1 MKKIDKS
8 SSFYD
13 EVIKFVDLDDYESA
27 IKSIRNGINC
37 LENQDDIAL
46 AYLIC
51 GFLNDKLGDNLSAID
66 DFSKSIYFE
75 AKLNIINQRSKDI
88 SYSGRSNSRYKHGD
102 YKGAIEDKIK
112 AINIKKLETDN
123 SQEYHNIKIDYRNIL
138 LGTFIKKDLEPK
150 YFALIQVSKIRKSKY
165 DLIAD
170 YKKVI
175 SKKRK
180 EEIIKKLELISESKY
195 KSGDYKGSIKA
206 IRRAEKYY

>member
-1 MKKIDKS
+1 MKH
-8 SSFYD
+8 FY
-13 EVIKFVDLDDYESA
+13 EASVFYFELIKLIDLDNYEA
-27 IKSIRNGINC
+27 GIDLIKNNIYNLKSQ
-37 LENQDDIAL
+37 EDIAL
-46 AYLIC
+46 AYLNC
-51 GFLNDKLGDNLSAID
+51 GFLNDKLGDNFSAID

-75 AKLNIINQRSKDI
+75 SKLDSINHRSKDI
-88 SYSGRSNSRYKHGD
+88 SFHGRSNSRYKNGD

-112 AINIKKLETDN
+112 AINIRKLETGK
-123 SQEYHNIKIDYRNIL
+123 SLEYNNIKVNYRNIL
-138 LGTFIKKDLEPK
+138 LSTFIKKDLEPK
-150 YFALIQVSKIRKSKY
+150 YLALIKVSKIQKSKY

>member
-1 MKKIDKS
+1 MKNIDQS

-13 EVIKFVDLDDYESA
+13 EAIKFVYLDDYESA
-27 IKSIRNGINC
+27 IKSMRNGINC

-46 AYLIC
+46 SYLIC

-75 AKLNIINQRSKDI
+75 SKLDIINQRSKDI
-88 SYSGRSNSRYKHGD
+88 SFSGRSNSRYKNGD

-112 AINIKKLETDN
+112 AINIKKLETDK
-123 SQEYHNIKIDYRNIL
+123 SQENNNIKINYRNIL
-138 LGTFIKKDLEPK
+138 LSTFIKKDLEPK
-150 YFALIQVSKIRKSKY
+150 YLALIQVSKIQKSKY

-175 SKKRK
+175 SKKKK
-180 EEIIKKLELISESKY
+180 EEIVKKLELISESKY

>member
-1 MKKIDKS
+1 MKKSDES

-13 EVIKFVDLDDYESA
+13 EVINLIDLDDYDGA
-27 IKSIRNGINC
+27 IKSIKNNINR
-37 LENQDDIAL
+37 LESNDDIAL
-46 AYLIC
+46 AYLNC
-51 GFLNDKLGDNLSAID
+51 AFLKDKLGFYHSAID
-66 DFSKSIYFE
+66 DFSKSIRFE
-75 AKLNIINQRSKDI
+75 AKLDIVNKRSKDI
-88 SYSGRSNSRYKHGD
+88 SFNGRSNSRYKNGD

-112 AINIKKLETDN
+112 AKNIKILEIAKSKEFN
-123 SQEYHNIKIDYRNIL
+123 NIKIDYRNIL

-150 YFALIQVSKIRKSKY
+150 YAALIKVSKIRKSKY

-180 EEIIKKLELISESKY
+180 DEIIKKLELISELKY
-195 KSGDYKGSIKA
+195 KRGDYKGSIKA